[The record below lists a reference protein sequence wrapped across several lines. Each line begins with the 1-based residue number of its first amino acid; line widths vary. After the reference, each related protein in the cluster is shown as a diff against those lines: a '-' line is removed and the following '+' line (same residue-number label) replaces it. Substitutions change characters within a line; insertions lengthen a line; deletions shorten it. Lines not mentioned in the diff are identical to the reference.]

1 MAGSSLTPENLP
13 AGPDRSIHK
22 GHGIGALGP
31 SDSSDSGSDVQGARG
46 LAGDID
52 EFGLDAGNTSAP
64 ERSRG
69 NRTAGPDLGDSNL
82 DSDSDRSGTGET
94 AAAGRD
100 TLEEDGSDIAPDR
113 VENFADIGDIE
124 DIDEQSGSR
133 KPKRPRG

>member
-13 AGPDRSIHK
+13 VGPDRSIHK
-22 GHGIGALGP
+22 GHGIAALGP
-31 SDSSDSGSDVQGARG
+31 SDSSDSGSDVQGGRG

-64 ERSRG
+64 ESARG

-82 DSDSDRSGTGET
+82 DSDSDRSGTGER

-100 TLEEDGSDIAPDR
+100 ALSEDGSDIGTDR
-113 VENFADIGDIE
+113 IGYIGDVVDLE
-124 DIDEQSGSR
+124 DESDTSP
-133 KPKRPRG
+133 PKGRRDSAA